1 MDKDQIREVI
11 AKRAA
16 KELHDGD
23 VVNLG
28 IGIPTMIPNYLPEG
42 VTDSAVTL
50 TIYTDV
56 FTQIGL
62 VTLGVTVLMAVTA
75 PLLNRLITR
84 TDAEDA
90 EPAMGHE

>member
-28 IGIPTMIPNYLPEG
+28 IGIPTMIPNYLPEDHLLCLTTDCHHLT
-42 VTDSAVTL
+42 VSSTDSYHRWL
-50 TIYTDV
+50 IYHYFVIANDD
-56 FTQIGL
+56 
-62 VTLGVTVLMAVTA
+62 GVRCSEVNCN
-75 PLLNRLITR
+75 LLRKR
-84 TDAEDA
+84 K
-90 EPAMGHE
+90 